1 MSLYP
6 ERGNIMK
13 AKSRNSFVSCEKG
26 DLKTGGDRAF
36 AQGSTTIQ
44 LFPNVQFKDH

>member
-26 DLKTGGDRAF
+26 NLKTGGDRVF